1 MIFNMIAN
9 GGGASTPRFGIA
21 TCSPTDP
28 YLTTSLSFNGLLG
41 EPQAF
46 CAILVPKGKK
56 TSIYIELN
64 KDNLD
69 HFYISH
75 FVYDGVEISTAVAS
89 RNMPD
94 SIRLYAYGNGYNAE
108 SNAYSFVYSN
118 GTLTI
123 SRNSIVINDG
133 SFYSG
138 DSYMQYELLYIY

>member
-1 MIFNMIAN
+1 MIFNMITG

-21 TCSPTDP
+21 TCSPTDS
-28 YLTTSLSFNGLLG
+28 YSTTSLSFNGLLG

-64 KDNLD
+64 TDD
-69 HFYISH
+69 HDHYYISH

-89 RNMPD
+89 RWA
-94 SIRLYAYGNGYNAE
+94 SGLFRLYAYGNGYNAE
-108 SNAYSFVYSN
+108 KNAYSFVYSN

-123 SRNSIVINDG
+123 SRNSTLINNG
-133 SFYSG
+133 LFYSR
-138 DSYMQYELLYIY
+138 DSNAQYELLYIY

>member
-1 MIFNMIAN
+1 MIFNMISS
-9 GGGASTPRFGIA
+9 GGGASAPRFGIA
-21 TCSPTDP
+21 TCSPTVP
-28 YLTTSLSFNGLLG
+28 YSTKSLSFNGLLG

-46 CAILVPKGKK
+46 CVILVPKGKK

-64 KDNLD
+64 RDNYD
-69 HFYISH
+69 HYYISH

-89 RNMPD
+89 RWA
-94 SIRLYAYGNGYNAE
+94 SGLFRLYAYGNGYNAE
-108 SNAYSFVYSN
+108 NNAYSFVYSN

-123 SRNSIVINDG
+123 SINSTLINDG

>member
-28 YLTTSLSFNGLLG
+28 YSITSLSFNGLLG

-64 KDNLD
+64 TGNSN
-69 HFYISH
+69 HYYISH

-89 RNMPD
+89 GWA
-94 SIRLYAYGNGYNAE
+94 SGLFRLYAYGNGYNAE
-108 SNAYSFVYSN
+108 NNSYSFVYSN

-123 SRNSIVINDG
+123 SRNSTLRNDG

-138 DSYMQYELLYIY
+138 DPYMQYELLYIY